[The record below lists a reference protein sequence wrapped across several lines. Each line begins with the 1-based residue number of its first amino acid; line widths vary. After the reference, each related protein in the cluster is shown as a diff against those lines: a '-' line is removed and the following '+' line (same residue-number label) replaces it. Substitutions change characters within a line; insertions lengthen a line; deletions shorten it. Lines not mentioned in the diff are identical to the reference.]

1 MTMGTGDAPYLARE
15 VVTRVINANVQAML
29 DEFPI
34 YNLFTSTSGGEPQM
48 LPGEVALLDID
59 YQERRAAENH
69 TQPGRADRFLHTRT
83 GQILVRVLYHQ
94 VKDAIRPNELAQ
106 LREPGMSGDMSPAA
120 AQVLAKIN
128 RIVERGTRTILRA
141 REIDCANMLS
151 SATYTR
157 TVDGVSNTVT
167 TGLTLLG
174 SGTISASWS
183 TASTDIIGDMGKML
197 ETHTDQAGEAPTV
210 CAMSFLQAANIAKN
224 DKVRALLNGNGALQA
239 GDLSIGGVVS
249 AVFASLGAPGVQ
261 VITHMSHY
269 KNSSGT
275 KTYYWASDR
284 MALVSGQGAQD
295 VLGFITCPQILPDGT
310 LSASSIFPHQWV
322 EDETGEHW
330 IKVQGVGAPYLGDV
344 SKITLYDLTP

>member
-34 YNLFTSTSGGEPQM
+34 YNLFTGGSEPQM

-59 YQERRAAENH
+59 YQERRAADNH
-69 TQPGRADRFLHTRT
+69 TQPGRADRFIHTRT
-83 GQILVRVLYHQ
+83 GQILVRMLYHQ

-106 LREPGMSGDMSPAA
+106 LRMPGQSGDMAPESS
-120 AQVLAKIN
+120 QVVAKIGK
-128 RIVERGTRTILRA
+128 IVERGTRTILRA
-141 REIDCANMLS
+141 REIDCCNMLS
-151 SATYTR
+151 SASYTR
-157 TVDGVSNTVT
+157 TVDGVANTVT

-174 SGTISASWS
+174 SGYISASWA
-183 TASTDIIGDMGKML
+183 TASTDVIGDCGKML
-197 ETHTDQAGEAPTV
+197 ETHIDQAGEAPTV

-224 DKVRALLNGNGALQA
+224 DKVRALLNGNGALQG

-249 AVFASLGAPGVQ
+249 AIFASLGAPGVQ
-261 VITHMSHY
+261 VITHMSHF

-295 VLGFITCPQILPDGT
+295 VLGFVTCPQILPDGS
-310 LSASSIFPHQWV
+310 LSTSSIFPHQWV
-322 EDETGEHW
+322 EDETGERW

-344 SKITLYDLTP
+344 DKITLFDLTP